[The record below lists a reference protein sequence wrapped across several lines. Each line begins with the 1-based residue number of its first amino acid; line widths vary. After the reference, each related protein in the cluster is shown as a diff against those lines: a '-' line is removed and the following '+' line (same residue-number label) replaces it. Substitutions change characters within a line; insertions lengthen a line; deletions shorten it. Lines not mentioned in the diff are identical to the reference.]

1 MTTTP
6 APPRIGAP
14 LEFCWEILPHVSRTF
29 ALTIPALREPLRDRV
44 GIAYLLCRIAD
55 TVEDRADLAPPV
67 RRALFGC
74 LQHLATEP
82 RDLTARHDLQAM
94 WPPLDDLH
102 HEHLVRRAADIL
114 DPYADLGDPP
124 RRAICACLTEMIA
137 GMSAYPGPA
146 EARAPIHACCDL
158 DDLEK
163 YCHVVAGTV
172 GILLTRLFA
181 MELEDEGWLTP
192 ERIEDG
198 RRFGL
203 GLQITNVLK
212 DHAADAHRGICYV
225 PKAYQDPATGVLT
238 PEGLR
243 TLIERAVGHLEAAQ
257 RYAVSLPAAHADMRL
272 FCLWAA
278 HLALGTLGQISRFR
292 EGEGTP
298 KLERAAVAQILD
310 RAREHVTDD
319 AALQDLFEEYRAAV
333 FAS

>member
-6 APPRIGAP
+6 APPHLGAP

-74 LQHLATEP
+74 LQHLASDP

-94 WPPLDDLH
+94 WPPLDNLQ
-102 HEHLVRRAADIL
+102 HERLVRRAADIL
-114 DPYADLGDPP
+114 DPYADLDETP
-124 RRAICACLTEMIA
+124 RRAIGACLTEMIS
-137 GMSAYPGPA
+137 GMAAYPGPA
-146 EARAPIHACCDL
+146 DAQGPIHACRDL
-158 DDLEK
+158 DDLEN

-172 GILLTRLFA
+172 GILLSRLFA
-181 MELEDEGWLTP
+181 MELSDEGWLTP
-192 ERIEDG
+192 DRLEDG

-203 GLQITNVLK
+203 GLQITNILK
-212 DHAADAHRGICYV
+212 DHAADTHRGICYV
-225 PKAYQDPATGVLT
+225 PKAYQDPATGALT
-238 PEGLR
+238 SDGMRILVQ
-243 TLIERAVGHLEAAQ
+243 RAVEHLEAAQ

-278 HLALGTLGQISRFR
+278 HLALGTLGQTARFR

-298 KLERAAVAQILD
+298 KLERATVTRILD
-310 RAREHVTDD
+310 RARAQVADD
-319 AALQDLFEEYRAAV
+319 AALQDLFEEYRAGV

>member
-1 MTTTP
+1 
-6 APPRIGAP
+6 
-14 LEFCWEILPHVSRTF
+14 
-29 ALTIPALREPLRDRV
+29 V

-74 LQHLATEP
+74 LQHLASEP

-102 HEHLVRRAADIL
+102 HEQLVRRAADIL
-114 DPYADLGDPP
+114 DPYADLDEPS

-137 GMSAYPGPA
+137 GMAAYPGPA
-146 EARAPIHACCDL
+146 DARGPVHACRDL
-158 DDLEK
+158 ADLEQ
-163 YCHVVAGTV
+163 YCHAVAGTV
-172 GILLTRLFA
+172 GILLSRLFA
-181 MELEDEGWLTP
+181 MDLENEGWLTA

-212 DHAADAHRGICYV
+212 DHAADTHRGICYV
-225 PKAYQDPATGVLT
+225 PEAYQDPATGVLT
-238 PEGLR
+238 PDGLR
-243 TLIERAVGHLEAAQ
+243 LLIERAVGHLEAAQ
-257 RYAVSLPAAHADMRL
+257 RYAVSLPAARGDMRL

-278 HLALGTLGQISRFR
+278 HLALGTLGQIARFR

-298 KLERAAVAQILD
+298 KLERAAVGRILE
-310 RAREHVTDD
+310 RAREQVADDD
-319 AALQDLFEEYRAAV
+319 ALQALFEEYRSAV